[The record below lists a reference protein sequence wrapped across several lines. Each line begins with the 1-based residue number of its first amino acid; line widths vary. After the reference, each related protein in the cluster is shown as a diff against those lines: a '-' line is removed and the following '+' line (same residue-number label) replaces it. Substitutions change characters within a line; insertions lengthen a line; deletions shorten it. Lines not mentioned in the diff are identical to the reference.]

1 MVFGRL
7 KLYGT
12 CPKCIPDTN
21 PTKLH
26 YQVEIAMLTQSNSAT
41 VMIALAIFAVLS
53 GCTTVQPW
61 ERGNLAKPQMA
72 LDPYPLQSALRAHN
86 YSSREAASAA
96 ANAQG
101 GGCGCN

>member
-1 MVFGRL
+1 MKKPQQTL
-7 KLYGT
+7 L
-12 CPKCIPDTN
+12 
-21 PTKLH
+21 
-26 YQVEIAMLTQSNSAT
+26 LTLSIYLSA
-41 VMIALAIFAVLS
+41 
-53 GCTTVQPW
+53 CTPVQPW

-96 ANAQG
+96 SNSQG